1 MIDQFETFKPN
12 SVIFPNNGVEFKSYE
27 YKLLTMIVNAN

>member
-12 SVIFPNNGVEFKSYE
+12 SVMHSGNGAEFKSYE
-27 YKLLTMIVNAN
+27 YKLLTMIVYAN